1 MGAYCGGLIL
11 LASLTKQDLKEKR
24 VSVNKILFFAILAV
38 IYLFFSKNLIW
49 QELCGRIFPGMLLL
63 TLSLLSREGIGY
75 GDGAVVM
82 VLGLWI
88 GMKYTLMVVCVGIFA
103 AGIYSL
109 FCLIRKSRSPFPFIP
124 FLLLGMEVVLIVV

>member
-24 VSVNKILFFAILAV
+24 ISVNKILFFAMLAV
-38 IYLFFSKNLIW
+38 LYLFFSKNLIW
-49 QELCGRIFPGMLLL
+49 QELCRRILPGMALLA
-63 TLSLLSREGIGY
+63 LSLLSRESIGY
-75 GDGAVVM
+75 GDGAAVL

-88 GMKYTLMVVCVGIFA
+88 GMKYTLMVVCVGILA

-109 FCLIRKSRSPFPFIP
+109 FCLLRKDTDAIPFIP
-124 FLLLGMEVVLIVV
+124 FLLLGMEVVLIAV